1 MHTTRLTQ
9 IDTRLAMPLVLTIS
23 RCLMVSA
30 LLLASLA
37 VVTPADAGPFTLNF
51 TPQSG
56 RGGDGDD
63 D

>member
-51 TPQSG
+51 
-56 RGGDGDD
+56 
-63 D
+63 